1 MTDKAGEQGRMKGI
15 RLDKYLAQAGLG
27 SRTQVKEL
35 LKKGKVT
42 VNGQEVR
49 RPEEKVIPGEDT
61 VCCGEE
67 TVGHQEHRYY
77 LLNKPAGLVS
87 ATEDSRERTVL
98 ELFPQGLRRGIFPVG
113 RLDKDTVGLLL
124 LTDDGELAHRLL
136 SPRKHV
142 EKVYEAL
149 VDGQMNQE
157 DQQAFAKGLDIGD
170 DTPTRPA
177 RLELCQAGEQSL
189 VRITLTEGR
198 YHQVKRMCQ
207 AVGKPVIK
215 LKRLS
220 MGSLKLDD
228 RLREGEYRPLTEEEI
243 GRLKEC

>member
-1 MTDKAGEQGRMKGI
+1 MVKAI
-15 RLDKYLAQAGLG
+15 RLDKYLAQAGIG
-27 SRTQVKEL
+27 SRSQVKEL

-42 VNGQEVR
+42 VNGQVASK
-49 RPEEKVIPGEDT
+49 PEIKVTPGEDS
-61 VCCGEE
+61 VYCCGEQ
-67 TVGHQEHRYY
+67 VGHWEHRYF
-77 LLNKPAGLVS
+77 LLNKPAGVVS
-87 ATEDSRERTVL
+87 ATEDTREKTVL
-98 ELFPQGLRRGIFPVG
+98 DLFPVQLRRGLFPVG

-124 LTDDGELAHRLL
+124 VTDDGELAHRLL

-149 VDGQMNQE
+149 VEGQMSQ
-157 DQQAFAKGLDIGD
+157 DDVKAFEQGIDIGD

-177 RLELCQAGEQSL
+177 GLRIMQAAEQSL

-207 AVGKPVIK
+207 AVGKPVVK

-220 MGSLKLDD
+220 MGSLKLDEN
-228 RLREGEYRPLTEEEI
+228 LMEGTYRPLTEEEI